1 MERSLLKVV
10 AACCIVATSGV
21 ASAQPCD
28 RALPAVTGQRLPC
41 AGILV
46 PTDQANKALAC
57 LRFDLPQCLERRDV
71 SSRLCEVDKN
81 ALDSLLSIERERVK
95 SLLSVPNPPGV
106 SGWLGESVAFGLG
119 VAVAALAAYAW
130 SEARD

>member
-21 ASAQPCD
+21 ASAQPCG
-28 RALPAVTGQRLPC
+28 RAFPTTTGQKTKC
-41 AGILV
+41 SGILI
-46 PTDQANKALAC
+46 PTVQANRALAC

-71 SSRLCEVDKN
+71 SSRLCEVDKK
-81 ALDSLLSIERERVK
+81 ALDSLLSIERDRVK
-95 SLLSVPNPPGV
+95 SLLSVPKPPVV

-119 VAVAALAAYAW
+119 VAVTALAAYAW